1 MKLCN
6 MLVVDCDSE
15 ELCDSIFRLKV
26 LNILHTVKVRCKFK
40 FNTLKIASL
49 GLHFDSRNISWDKV
63 FAVSAK
69 ILFK

>member
-1 MKLCN
+1 
-6 MLVVDCDSE
+6 MLVVDWVSE
-15 ELCDSIFRLKV
+15 ELCDSIFRLNI
-26 LNILHTVKVRCKFK
+26 LNILHTVKVRYSFK
-40 FNTLKIASL
+40 FYTLKIASL